1 MYLHRYLT
9 FMHRRCDLHSE
20 LEVPTHMVSWEPSAK
35 VVAEHLVTARIETVL
50 SSYYSAVRLHI
61 FFPEDK
67 FDYVKGQNRN
77 SGF

>member
-50 SSYYSAVRLHI
+50 SSYYSAVRLHLLPTGHPLNPTY
-61 FFPEDK
+61 F
-67 FDYVKGQNRN
+67 
-77 SGF
+77 S